1 MVVKLNH
8 YYFNMVFTNGINMV
22 ILLVRIRKRLE
33 IKMEKVEEIIKEAIR
48 ILEDYNSS
56 SMLSRDQSRYKC
68 IDFLKTN
75 FDIKDG

>member
-1 MVVKLNH
+1 MVDEKYAEL
-8 YYFNMVFTNGINMV
+8 INNLMDD
-22 ILLVRIRKRLE
+22 K
-33 IKMEKVEEIIKEAIR
+33 KKSKDKVKEAIR

-75 FDIKDG
+75 FDIKDD

>member
-1 MVVKLNH
+1 MIEEKYGEL
-8 YYFNMVFTNGINMV
+8 INNLMDDKKKS
-22 ILLVRIRKRLE
+22 RD
-33 IKMEKVEEIIKEAIR
+33 KVKEAIR

-75 FDIKDG
+75 FDIKDGAN

>member
-1 MVVKLNH
+1 MIEEKYREL
-8 YYFNMVFTNGINMV
+8 INNLMDD
-22 ILLVRIRKRLE
+22 K
-33 IKMEKVEEIIKEAIR
+33 KKSKDKVKEAIR

-75 FDIKDG
+75 FDIKDGAN

>member
-1 MVVKLNH
+1 MIEEKYGEL
-8 YYFNMVFTNGINMV
+8 INNLMDD
-22 ILLVRIRKRLE
+22 K
-33 IKMEKVEEIIKEAIR
+33 KKSKDKVKEAIR

-75 FDIKDG
+75 FDIKEED

>member
-1 MVVKLNH
+1 MVDEKYAEL
-8 YYFNMVFTNGINMV
+8 INNLMDDKKKS
-22 ILLVRIRKRLE
+22 RD
-33 IKMEKVEEIIKEAIR
+33 KVKEAIR

-75 FDIKDG
+75 FDIKDD

>member
-1 MVVKLNH
+1 MSK
-8 YYFNMVFTNGINMV
+8 T
-22 ILLVRIRKRLE
+22 KD
-33 IKMEKVEEIIKEAIR
+33 KIKEAIR
-48 ILEDYNSS
+48 ILEDYNPS